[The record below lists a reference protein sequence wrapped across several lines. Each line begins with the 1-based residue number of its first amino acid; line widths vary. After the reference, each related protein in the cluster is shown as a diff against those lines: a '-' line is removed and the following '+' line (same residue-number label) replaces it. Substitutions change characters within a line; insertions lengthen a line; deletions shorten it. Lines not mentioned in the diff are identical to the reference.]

1 MLGSGESGSCELGV
15 WLLLEPRLGFAD
27 PSAGCAVGGAA
38 GPGPLDSGVGV
49 AGACAGVIDGPGAAT
64 GEACAPPPWDTK
76 ADAVP
81 SVLGGSKAPYS
92 SGKQPFHAVSARD
105 RSAGSEKYI

>member
-15 WLLLEPRLGFAD
+15 WLLLEPRLGSAE
-27 PSAGCAVGGAA
+27 PSAGCAIGAAA

-49 AGACAGVIDGPGAAT
+49 AGACAGAIDGPGDAT
-64 GEACAPPPWDTK
+64 GEAGAPTPGDTK

-81 SVLGGSKAPYS
+81 SVLGGSKAQYS
-92 SGKQPFHAVSARD
+92 SGRQPFHAGSARD